1 MSEGLS
7 WEAIGVLSAIVGA
20 IVVTV
25 NGAFAWGLKA
35 SFNELGRRLDENLKD
50 HKDFRGKIDRH
61 GERLAVVET
70 KLDIEAEPE

>member
-25 NGAFAWGLKA
+25 NGAFAWGTE
-35 SFNELGRRLDENLKD
+35 S
-50 HKDFRGKIDRH
+50 
-61 GERLAVVET
+61 VV
-70 KLDIEAEPE
+70 